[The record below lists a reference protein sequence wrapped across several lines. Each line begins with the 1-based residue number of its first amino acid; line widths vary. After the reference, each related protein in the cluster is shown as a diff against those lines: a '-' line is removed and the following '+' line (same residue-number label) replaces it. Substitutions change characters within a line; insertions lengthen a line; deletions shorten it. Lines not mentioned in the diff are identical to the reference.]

1 MSSAPRH
8 LAGLL
13 LAALVLALALQLAL
27 VPTPFG
33 LQPATAPQEPLPL
46 AAGVSAPPV
55 DGEFRLTRGYG
66 VKGDYWTVYF
76 SSPYRGNAAG
86 DRAGGIDAMLAAAI
100 DAARVSLDIAVFELN
115 NPLLTEA
122 ILAAAGRGLRVRVVT
137 DDEHGLRASDGLMG
151 RLQAAGVPLVD
162 DARSALM
169 HNKFVII
176 DGSSVWTGSMNL
188 TVNGVDRHNNN
199 LLQLRQAEVARR
211 YQAEFDEMFGQGLFG
226 PRSPRGDTTPFAEG
240 AARIRVYFGPEDE
253 PAMALLD
260 ALAGAQ
266 DSIRF
271 LAFSFTLDDLG
282 SLLLRQA
289 ARDVA
294 LQGIFERV
302 GSESVWSELGPLHC
316 AGLDLRQDGNPYLL
330 HHKVFLI
337 DDDTVV
343 TGSANFS
350 ASGTRSN
357 DENMLII
364 EDKALAAAYAA
375 EFERRWDEAST
386 PRDLA
391 CN

>member
-1 MSSAPRH
+1 MSSASRH
-8 LAGLL
+8 LAGLF

-27 VPTPFG
+27 VEAPFG

-46 AAGVSAPPV
+46 RTETFAGSSTGTETFAGSSTGTETFAGSSINRSGVSAPPV
-55 DGEFRLTRGYG
+55 DGEFRLARGYG

-76 SSPYRGNAAG
+76 SSPYGGSEASN
-86 DRAGGIDAMLAAAI
+86 RAGGIDAMLAAAI
-100 DAARVSLDIAVFELN
+100 DAARVSLDIAAFELN

-137 DDEHGLRASDGLMG
+137 DDEHGLRADDGFMG
-151 RLQAAGVPLVD
+151 RLQAAGIPLVD

-176 DGSSVWTGSMNL
+176 DSSSVWTGSMNL
-188 TVNGVDRHNNN
+188 TVNGVERHNNN
-199 LLQLRQAEVARR
+199 LLQLRQAEAARR

-253 PAMALLD
+253 PALALLD

-316 AGLDLRQDGNPYLL
+316 AGLDVR
-330 HHKVFLI
+330 
-337 DDDTVV
+337 
-343 TGSANFS
+343 
-350 ASGTRSN
+350 
-357 DENMLII
+357 
-364 EDKALAAAYAA
+364 
-375 EFERRWDEAST
+375 
-386 PRDLA
+386 
-391 CN
+391 